1 MGKWGTE
8 GDKEKSHAP
17 ERSWNLLQNM
27 RSFLPC
33 NSLFSNYTFQQFTN
47 VLNMKAWFAW
57 SLAKLIYAHT
67 SKYYTIKLVYTEH
80 AAHTSQYYTIKL
92 VYIEHAGN
100 RKNPTTSDERR
111 VVSGG
116 DANPP
121 FTTCYMINCGI
132 FCVLSIFSLIKTS
145 LFSIS

>member
-8 GDKEKSHAP
+8 GDKEKSQAP

-67 SKYYTIKLVYTEH
+67 S
-80 AAHTSQYYTIKL
+80 QYYTIKL

-100 RKNPTTSDERR
+100 RKNPSTSDEWR

-116 DANPP
+116 DVNPP

>member
-27 RSFLPC
+27 RYFLPC

-67 SKYYTIKLVYTEH
+67 SQYYTIKLVYTEH
-80 AAHTSQYYTIKL
+80 A
-92 VYIEHAGN
+92 GN
-100 RKNPTTSDERR
+100 RKNLTTSDEWW

-121 FTTCYMINCGI
+121 FTTCNMINCGI

-145 LFSIS
+145 MFSMS

>member
-33 NSLFSNYTFQQFTN
+33 NSLFSNSTFQQFTN

-67 SKYYTIKLVYTEH
+67 SQYYTIKLVYTEH
-80 AAHTSQYYTIKL
+80 A
-92 VYIEHAGN
+92 GN
-100 RKNPTTSDERR
+100 RKNPMSSDGWR

-116 DANPP
+116 DTNPP

-132 FCVLSIFSLIKTS
+132 FCVLRIFSLIKTS
-145 LFSIS
+145 MFSMS